1 MEFLQR
7 PVPGPEPSANL
18 SSLSPFKVD
27 GILYTRGRFGKQLKR
42 ILGTDK
48 LPILPP
54 TCELAKHLMTQAH
67 NVAHMGGSDTCARS
81 RQEAWIVRARP
92 LANKIASEC
101 LQCRVRLKTPLSQR
115 EGFLPEERLMTLTP
129 PFTATAMDF
138 LGPFKIKAM
147 VRSKTSLK
155 VWPVVFA
162 CLNTGAVHVE
172 LNKTYGTDA
181 LLLSI
186 TAFTSLRGY
195 PRVFYT
201 DRGSQLCK
209 AAQLQNDSH

>member
-1 MEFLQR
+1 
-7 PVPGPEPSANL
+7 
-18 SSLSPFKVD
+18 
-27 GILYTRGRFGKQLKR
+27 
-42 ILGTDK
+42 
-48 LPILPP
+48 
-54 TCELAKHLMTQAH
+54 
-67 NVAHMGGSDTCARS
+67 
-81 RQEAWIVRARP
+81 
-92 LANKIASEC
+92 
-101 LQCRVRLKTPLSQR
+101 
-115 EGFLPEERLMTLTP
+115 
-129 PFTATAMDF
+129 MDF

-147 VRSKTSLK
+147 VRSKMSMK

-195 PRVFYT
+195 PKIFYT

-209 AAQLQNDSH
+209 AAQFIESVEDPASWNWDQVEEAVALKTSQVKFCLPGCQWQNSTTEQQVRGLKDALEIVMKQGSASLDYIEFRTLLVHCADKMNSRLIGVIHGEEEIQPLTPNHLLLGRTQSGSVCKETLEDGVDHFTKRAKYVAELSNN